1 MDDILRFSLVVPV
14 FNESPVI
21 LETHRRLKKVMD
33 QIGNGYEIIYINDGS
48 SDSSASI
55 LSDLVKRNR
64 RVRLINFSR
73 NFGHQKAISAGMDY
87 ASGEAVVIID
97 ADLQDPPEVIPK
109 MIEKWKEGY
118 QVVYGK
124 RKRREGESL
133 FKRITA
139 FVFYRILRSMTDINI
154 PVDTG
159 DFRLIDRKVCDVIKS
174 LTEKNRFMRGLF
186 SWIGF
191 SQTEVEYVR
200 EERFAGKTKY
210 PLRKMIHLA
219 WDAVTSFSEKPLKM
233 STYVG
238 FCLSLVSFLY
248 LVVVIVPGIGDQHAT
263 PGWALIVVINL
274 FFNGIILIFLGIFGK
289 YLGRVH
295 EETKNR
301 PLYIVDTIEGFD
313 SEKSNNKHS

>member
-1 MDDILRFSLVVPV
+1 
-14 FNESPVI
+14 
-21 LETHRRLKKVMD
+21 
-33 QIGNGYEIIYINDGS
+33 
-48 SDSSASI
+48 
-55 LSDLVKRNR
+55 
-64 RVRLINFSR
+64 
-73 NFGHQKAISAGMDY
+73 
-87 ASGEAVVIID
+87 
-97 ADLQDPPEVIPK
+97 
-109 MIEKWKEGY
+109 
-118 QVVYGK
+118 
-124 RKRREGESL
+124 L